1 MVCHK
6 LGTLER
12 RVSNLTNKSGGR
24 ASERFGGAVQVAL
37 AKVPSRNAQLAEA
50 CLISP
55 IDRKVKAKFISID
68 VAWAQTIGRAFRLNV
83 PIGDGFCLAT

>member
-1 MVCHK
+1 LTSHI
-6 LGTLER
+6 ENA
-12 RVSNLTNKSGGR
+12 SNLANKSGGR
-24 ASERFGGAVQVAL
+24 ASERFFWGAVEVAL

-68 VAWAQTIGRAFRLNV
+68 VAWA
-83 PIGDGFCLAT
+83 